1 MEIEFVLASYPAL
14 VGGRRPRWLGH
25 TLRDRTR
32 RRSPRVP
39 LHSFSSFCR
48 FGVVS
53 MAATPPWWR
62 AANSNISRAAM
73 EAAYDKFFDTSSD
86 ESTPPS
92 SPDVTS
98 DLRKHRGRRRP
109 RLAFPRGCKACGR
122 RRARTSSSR
131 APRRTAAAPSPFSG
145 ARPTS
150 GMPDGAATFC
160 GPLRSRENVYQGA
173 LAEAAI

>member
-1 MEIEFVLASYPAL
+1 MEIELVLASYPAL

-62 AANSNISRAAM
+62 AANSNLSRAAM

-98 DLRKHRGRRRP
+98 
-109 RLAFPRGCKACGR
+109 FGCVPHIQPQAQND
-122 RRARTSSSR
+122 
-131 APRRTAAAPSPFSG
+131 
-145 ARPTS
+145 
-150 GMPDGAATFC
+150 MI
-160 GPLRSRENVYQGA
+160 
-173 LAEAAI
+173 EAALGIEETNRFYASVMGLFER